1 MQSHQQYRNTTVS
14 PQVIKTKKA
23 VPNHDTTLN
32 KMSKHKLSLL
42 MLAVE
47 ILQLDSMANGL
58 VACSIEEAALGQA
71 MASFAVTCSALPL
84 HAATP
89 AHKEKQKPGF
99 A

>member
-1 MQSHQQYRNTTVS
+1 MQLD
-14 PQVIKTKKA
+14 II
-23 VPNHDTTLN
+23 
-32 KMSKHKLSLL
+32 
-42 MLAVE
+42 LALQHPCSNFIFFYKRRRL
-47 ILQLDSMANGL
+47 ILKYILDSMANGL